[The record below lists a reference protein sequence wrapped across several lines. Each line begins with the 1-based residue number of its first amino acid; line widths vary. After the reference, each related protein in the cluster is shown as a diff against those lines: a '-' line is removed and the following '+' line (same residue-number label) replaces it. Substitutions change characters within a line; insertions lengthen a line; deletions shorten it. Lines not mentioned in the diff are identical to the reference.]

1 MGVPA
6 FFRWL
11 TLRYP
16 KIVIEAREELE
27 LGFNLNQIIMNNTGV
42 DERMPSIDNL
52 YFDMNGIIHP
62 CAHPEDRDPPSS
74 LAEMFNCI
82 FDYCDKLIRIIKPK
96 KLIYM
101 AIDGVA
107 PRAKMNQQ
115 RSRRFRAAMDAQQ
128 KERITQ
134 KIEKEWRSKGLPTD
148 FLDEKNEKK
157 FKFDSNCITPGTDFL
172 DQCSIA
178 VKTYIKS
185 RLNNDPLW
193 KNLNVI
199 FSDASVPGE
208 GEHKILDFIRTQRT
222 YDNYNP
228 NTYHCIYG
236 ADADLIM
243 LSLIM
248 HEPHFFVIR
257 ESLSDKYYLVCQHCG
272 RHGHTT
278 DECESKNGKFNRNK
292 ATKLEIAQHN
302 KEQID
307 EIEFSLLKVGI
318 LREYLELEFKDL
330 LNLGY
335 NFERIIDDF
344 VFLCF
349 LVGNDFLPNL
359 PSLKIREGAI
369 DALIYLYKK
378 LLPKM
383 ENYLTNG
390 KGQLNLNECETLFK
404 KLSLVEDKFFKK
416 EIESRMNDEK
426 FRKNN
431 PVLLGKPK
439 ILDTFRSIA
448 TPGNSFN
455 NSTKKKN
462 NLKKNDKLNNDE
474 IDLVDIVG
482 NITSIEKD
490 EALKKDFN
498 LEELKKHGKD
508 KYQQIIKEE
517 IYEENNKKVGEYV
530 DTIKLGEKDW
540 KDRYY
545 KQKFH
550 VSPNINDK
558 AFEDL
563 KQKIK
568 KYYIE
573 GLCWVFEYYY
583 NGCISWS
590 WFYPFHYA
598 PFASDLVNLNDIKIN
613 FDLNSPFFAF
623 EQLLSVLP
631 PYSADALPECFR
643 KLMRDPLSPLADFY
657 PSNIKLDINNQPYA
671 WMGVNL
677 IPFVDADRI
686 KKIVKNVIDKGKL
699 NEKELKL
706 NQRGENILI
715 SKDLK
720 ITHYFQ
726 GELSIHPEMNTYDQF
741 LKEDSVIKGIHP
753 GDVKRDKSQSFIF
766 RKKINNK
773 MHCSEILN
781 GVVPQPKCI
790 LEDNLDNYPK
800 TKFKGKQAIEMVKE
814 VLGTINDNL
823 EGYFLQETFDDKFA
837 NNNRAVEYEPQKM
850 FLLMKK
856 RYQENQNK
864 INQKKKKTEII
875 PNRNDNINNNNNINI
890 NNNNNKNNIINNN
903 NDLNNKNRSNNPNEL
918 SKNNNYTNN
927 RNNNQND
934 SNRNISNNNNSQI
947 INIDE
952 EEEEKKDI
960 GNKKTKKKTE
970 KKKFNSLS
978 DTMSK
983 MMMLLNKKK

>member
-27 LGFNLNQIIMNNTGV
+27 LGFNLNEIIMNNIGI

-62 CAHPEDRDPPSS
+62 CAHPEDRDAPSS
-74 LAEMFNCI
+74 LAEMFNSI

-128 KERITQ
+128 KERISS
-134 KIEKEWRSKGLPTD
+134 KIEDEWRNKGLPSD
-148 FLDEKNEKK
+148 FLNSKNEEK
-157 FKFDSNCITPGTDFL
+157 FKFDSNCITPGTEFL

-178 VKTYIKS
+178 VRTYIKS

-193 KNLNVI
+193 KDLNVI

-222 YDNYNP
+222 YDSYDP

-248 HEPHFFVIR
+248 HEPHFCVIR
-257 ESLSDKYYLVCQHCG
+257 ESLNDKYYLVCQHCG
-272 RHGHTT
+272 RHGHGSE
-278 DECESKNGKFNRNK
+278 ECDSITGKFNRSK
-292 ATKLEIAQHN
+292 ATKDEIADYN
-302 KEQID
+302 REKIN

-318 LREYLELEFKDL
+318 LREYLELEFKEL
-330 LNLGY
+330 IELGY
-335 NFERIIDDF
+335 DFERIIDDF

-378 LLPKM
+378 KLPEMK
-383 ENYLTNG
+383 NYLTNG
-390 KGQLNLNECETLFK
+390 SGKLNLNECEQLFK
-404 KLSLVEDKFFKK
+404 ILSLIEDKFFKK
-416 EIESRMNDEK
+416 EIESRVADEN

-431 PVLLGKPK
+431 PVLFGKKQKPK
-439 ILDTFRSIA
+439 ILDAFRSIP
-448 TPGNSFN
+448 TIGGEN
-455 NSTKKKN
+455 KN
-462 NLKKNDKLNNDE
+462 NKEKYKLKKNDRGNNDE
-474 IDLVDIVG
+474 IDLTDIIG
-482 NITSIEKD
+482 NIITIEKD
-490 EALKKDFN
+490 ERLKRDFN
-498 LEELKKHGKD
+498 LEELKRHGAD
-508 KYQQIIKEE
+508 KMKQIIKEE
-517 IYEENNKKVGEYV
+517 IYEENNKKVDEYV
-530 DTIKLGEKDW
+530 DEIKLGQKDW

-545 KQKFH
+545 RQKFH
-550 VSPNINDK
+550 VSPSVNDK
-558 AFEDL
+558 AFNDL

-583 NGCISWS
+583 NGCVSWS

-598 PFASDLVNLNDIKIN
+598 PFASDLINLNELKIN
-613 FDLNSPFFAF
+613 FELSRPFYAF

-631 PYSADALPECFR
+631 PYSADALPPCFR
-643 KLMRDPLSPLADFY
+643 NLMRDPLSPIADFY

-677 IPFVDADRI
+677 LPFIDADRI
-686 KKIVKNVIDKGKL
+686 QKVVKTIIDSNKL
-699 NEKELKL
+699 NEKEKKL
-706 NQRGENILI
+706 NKRGNNILI
-715 SKDLK
+715 SRDLEIFK
-720 ITHYFQ
+720 KFE
-726 GELSIHPEMNTYDQF
+726 GELTIHSEINTFNKF
-741 LKEDSVIKGIHP
+741 LKEDGVIKGIHP
-753 GDVKRDKSQSFIF
+753 GDVDKDKSQSFIF
-766 RKKINNK
+766 NKKINNK
-773 MHCSEILN
+773 KHCSKILK
-781 GVVPQPKCI
+781 GVIPHKKCI
-790 LEDNLDNYPK
+790 IEDNLDNYSK
-800 TKFKGKQAIEMVKE
+800 NKFKGKDAIDMVKE
-814 VLGTINDNL
+814 VLGTRYDNL
-823 EGYFLQETFDDKFA
+823 EGDFIAETFDEHFA
-837 NNNRAVEYEPQKM
+837 NNNRAIEYDPQKR

-856 RYQENQNK
+856 RYQEKENKTQKNNNK
-864 INQKKKKTEII
+864 II
-875 PNRNDNINNNNNINI
+875 DNINTKKEDFRNNIN
-890 NNNNNKNNIINNN
+890 KT
-903 NDLNNKNRSNNPNEL
+903 
-918 SKNNNYTNN
+918 KNNNPKNDNN
-927 RNNNQND
+927 
-934 SNRNISNNNNSQI
+934 
-947 INIDE
+947 INTPVIHLNEDDE
-952 EEEEKKDI
+952 EKDENNI
-960 GNKKTKKKTE
+960 PKEDKKTKKKVENNKNENNVNKKVKKFDSLLDTMAKMKTALNM
-970 KKKFNSLS
+970 KKK
-978 DTMSK
+978 K
-983 MMMLLNKKK
+983 

>member
-27 LGFNLNQIIMNNTGV
+27 LGFNLNEIIMNNIGI

-62 CAHPEDRDPPSS
+62 CAHPEDRDAPSS
-74 LAEMFNCI
+74 LAEMFNSI

-128 KERITQ
+128 KERISS
-134 KIEKEWRSKGLPTD
+134 KIKDEWRNKGLPSD
-148 FLDEKNEKK
+148 FLNSKNEEK
-157 FKFDSNCITPGTDFL
+157 FKFDSNCITPGTEFL

-178 VKTYIKS
+178 VRTYIKS

-193 KNLNVI
+193 KDLNVI

-222 YDNYNP
+222 YDSYDP

-248 HEPHFFVIR
+248 HEPHFCVIR
-257 ESLSDKYYLVCQHCG
+257 ESLNDKYYLVCQHCG
-272 RHGHTT
+272 RHGHGSE
-278 DECESKNGKFNRNK
+278 ECDSVTGKFNRSK
-292 ATKLEIAQHN
+292 ATKDEIADYN
-302 KEQID
+302 REKIN

-318 LREYLELEFKDL
+318 LREYLELEFKEL
-330 LNLGY
+330 IELGY
-335 NFERIIDDF
+335 DFERIVDDF

-378 LLPKM
+378 KLPEMK
-383 ENYLTNG
+383 NYLTNG
-390 KGQLNLNECETLFK
+390 SGKLNLNECEQLFK
-404 KLSLVEDKFFKK
+404 ILSLIEDKFFKK
-416 EIESRMNDEK
+416 EIESRVADEN

-431 PVLLGKPK
+431 PVLFGKKQKPK
-439 ILDTFRSIA
+439 ILDAFRSIP
-448 TPGNSFN
+448 TIGGEN
-455 NSTKKKN
+455 KN
-462 NLKKNDKLNNDE
+462 NKEKYKLKKNDRGNNDE
-474 IDLVDIVG
+474 IDLTDIIG
-482 NITSIEKD
+482 NIITIEKD
-490 EALKKDFN
+490 ERLKRDFN
-498 LEELKKHGKD
+498 LEELKRHGAD
-508 KYQQIIKEE
+508 KMKQIIKEE
-517 IYEENNKKVGEYV
+517 IYEENNKKVDEYV
-530 DTIKLGEKDW
+530 DEIKLGQKDW

-545 KQKFH
+545 RQKFH
-550 VSPNINDK
+550 VSPSVNDK
-558 AFEDL
+558 AFNDL

-583 NGCISWS
+583 NGCVSWS

-598 PFASDLVNLNDIKIN
+598 PFASDLINLNELKIN
-613 FDLNSPFFAF
+613 FELSRPFYAF

-631 PYSADALPECFR
+631 TYSADALPPCFR
-643 KLMRDPLSPLADFY
+643 NLMRDPLSPIADFY

-677 IPFVDADRI
+677 LPFIDADRI
-686 KKIVKNVIDKGKL
+686 QKVVKTIIDSNKL
-699 NEKELKL
+699 NEKEKKL
-706 NQRGENILI
+706 NKRGNNILI
-715 SKDLK
+715 SRDLEIFK
-720 ITHYFQ
+720 KFE
-726 GELSIHPEMNTYDQF
+726 GELTIHSEINTFNKF
-741 LKEDSVIKGIHP
+741 LKEDGVIKGIHP
-753 GDVKRDKSQSFIF
+753 GDVDKDKSQSFIF
-766 RKKINNK
+766 NKKINNK
-773 MHCSEILN
+773 KHCSKILK
-781 GVVPQPKCI
+781 GVIPHKKCI
-790 LEDNLDNYPK
+790 IEDNLDNYSK
-800 TKFKGKQAIEMVKE
+800 NKFKGKDAIDMVKE
-814 VLGTINDNL
+814 VLGTRYDNL
-823 EGYFLQETFDDKFA
+823 EGDFIAETFDEHFA
-837 NNNRAVEYEPQKM
+837 NNNRAIEYDPQKR

-856 RYQENQNK
+856 RYQEKENKTQKNNNK
-864 INQKKKKTEII
+864 II
-875 PNRNDNINNNNNINI
+875 DNINTKKEDFRNNIN
-890 NNNNNKNNIINNN
+890 KT
-903 NDLNNKNRSNNPNEL
+903 
-918 SKNNNYTNN
+918 KNNNPKNDNN
-927 RNNNQND
+927 
-934 SNRNISNNNNSQI
+934 
-947 INIDE
+947 INTPVIHLNEDDE
-952 EEEEKKDI
+952 EKDENNI
-960 GNKKTKKKTE
+960 PKEDKKTKKKVENNKNENNVNKKVKKFDSLLDTMAKMKTALNM
-970 KKKFNSLS
+970 KKK
-978 DTMSK
+978 K
-983 MMMLLNKKK
+983 

>member
-27 LGFNLNQIIMNNTGV
+27 LGFNLNEIIMNNIGI

-62 CAHPEDRDPPSS
+62 CAHPEDRDAPSS
-74 LAEMFNCI
+74 LAEMFNSI

-128 KERITQ
+128 KERISS
-134 KIEKEWRSKGLPTD
+134 KIKDEWRNKGLPSD
-148 FLDEKNEKK
+148 FLNSKNEEK
-157 FKFDSNCITPGTDFL
+157 FKFDSNCITPGTEFL

-178 VKTYIKS
+178 VRTYIKS

-193 KNLNVI
+193 KDLNVI

-222 YDNYNP
+222 YDSYDP

-248 HEPHFFVIR
+248 HEPHFCVIR
-257 ESLSDKYYLVCQHCG
+257 ESLNDKYYLVCQHCG
-272 RHGHTT
+272 RHGHVSE
-278 DECESKNGKFNRNK
+278 ECDSVTGKFNRSK
-292 ATKLEIAQHN
+292 ATKDEIADYN
-302 KEQID
+302 REKIN

-318 LREYLELEFKDL
+318 LREYLEFEFKEL
-330 LNLGY
+330 IVLGY
-335 NFERIIDDF
+335 DFERIIDDF

-378 LLPKM
+378 KLPEMK
-383 ENYLTNG
+383 NYLTNG
-390 KGQLNLNECETLFK
+390 SGKLNLNECEQLFK
-404 KLSLVEDKFFKK
+404 ILSLIEDKFFKK
-416 EIESRMNDEK
+416 EIESRVADEN

-431 PVLLGKPK
+431 PVLFGKKQKPK
-439 ILDTFRSIA
+439 ILDAFRSIP
-448 TPGNSFN
+448 TIGGEN
-455 NSTKKKN
+455 KN
-462 NLKKNDKLNNDE
+462 NKEKYKLKKNDRGNNDE
-474 IDLVDIVG
+474 IDLTDIIG
-482 NITSIEKD
+482 NIITIEKD
-490 EALKKDFN
+490 ERLKRDFN
-498 LEELKKHGKD
+498 LEELKRHGAD
-508 KYQQIIKEE
+508 KMKQIIKEE
-517 IYEENNKKVGEYV
+517 IYEENNKKVDEYV
-530 DTIKLGEKDW
+530 DEIKLGQKDW

-545 KQKFH
+545 RQKFH
-550 VSPNINDK
+550 VSPSVNDK
-558 AFEDL
+558 AFNDL

-583 NGCISWS
+583 NGCVSWS

-598 PFASDLVNLNDIKIN
+598 PFASDLINLNELKIN
-613 FDLNSPFFAF
+613 FELSRPFYAF

-631 PYSADALPECFR
+631 PYSADALPPCFR
-643 KLMRDPLSPLADFY
+643 NLMRDPLSPIADFY

-677 IPFVDADRI
+677 LPFIDADRI
-686 KKIVKNVIDKGKL
+686 QKVVKTIIDSNKL
-699 NEKELKL
+699 NEKEKKL
-706 NQRGENILI
+706 NKRGNNILI
-715 SKDLK
+715 SRDLEIFK
-720 ITHYFQ
+720 KFE
-726 GELSIHPEMNTYDQF
+726 GELTIHSEINTFNKF
-741 LKEDSVIKGIHP
+741 LKEDGVIKGIHP
-753 GDVKRDKSQSFIF
+753 GDVDKDKSQSFIF
-766 RKKINNK
+766 NKKINNK
-773 MHCSEILN
+773 KHCSKILK
-781 GVVPQPKCI
+781 GVIPHKKCI
-790 LEDNLDNYPK
+790 IEDNLDNYSK
-800 TKFKGKQAIEMVKE
+800 NKFKGKDAIDMVKE
-814 VLGTINDNL
+814 VLGTRYDNL
-823 EGYFLQETFDDKFA
+823 EGDFIAETFDEHFA
-837 NNNRAVEYEPQKM
+837 NNNRAIEYDPQKR

-856 RYQENQNK
+856 RYQEKENKTQKNNNK
-864 INQKKKKTEII
+864 II
-875 PNRNDNINNNNNINI
+875 DNINTKKEDFRNNIN
-890 NNNNNKNNIINNN
+890 KT
-903 NDLNNKNRSNNPNEL
+903 
-918 SKNNNYTNN
+918 KNNNPKNDNN
-927 RNNNQND
+927 
-934 SNRNISNNNNSQI
+934 
-947 INIDE
+947 INTPVIHLNEDDE
-952 EEEEKKDI
+952 EKDENNI
-960 GNKKTKKKTE
+960 PKEDKKTKKKVENNKNENNVNKKVKKFDSLLDTMAKMKTALNM
-970 KKKFNSLS
+970 KKK
-978 DTMSK
+978 K
-983 MMMLLNKKK
+983 

>member
-27 LGFNLNQIIMNNTGV
+27 LGFNLNEIIMNNIGI

-62 CAHPEDRDPPSS
+62 CAHPEDRDAPSS
-74 LAEMFNCI
+74 LAEMFNSI

-128 KERITQ
+128 KERISS
-134 KIEKEWRSKGLPTD
+134 KIEDEWRNKGLPSD
-148 FLDEKNEKK
+148 FLNSKNEEK
-157 FKFDSNCITPGTDFL
+157 FKFDSNCITPGTEFL

-178 VKTYIKS
+178 VRTYIKS

-193 KNLNVI
+193 KDLNVI

-222 YDNYNP
+222 YDSYDP

-248 HEPHFFVIR
+248 HEPHFCVIR
-257 ESLSDKYYLVCQHCG
+257 ESLNDKYYLVCQHCG
-272 RHGHTT
+272 RHGHGSE
-278 DECESKNGKFNRNK
+278 ECDSVTGKFNRSK
-292 ATKLEIAQHN
+292 ATKDEIADYN
-302 KEQID
+302 REKIN

-318 LREYLELEFKDL
+318 LREYLELEFKEL
-330 LNLGY
+330 IELGY
-335 NFERIIDDF
+335 DFERIIDDF

-378 LLPKM
+378 KLPEMK
-383 ENYLTNG
+383 NYLTNG
-390 KGQLNLNECETLFK
+390 SGKLNLNECEKLFK
-404 KLSLVEDKFFKK
+404 ILSLIEDKFFKK
-416 EIESRMNDEK
+416 EIESRVADEN

-431 PVLLGKPK
+431 PVLFGKKQKPK
-439 ILDTFRSIA
+439 ILDAFRSIP
-448 TPGNSFN
+448 TIGGEN
-455 NSTKKKN
+455 KN
-462 NLKKNDKLNNDE
+462 NKEKYKLKKNDRGNNDE
-474 IDLVDIVG
+474 IDLTDIIG
-482 NITSIEKD
+482 NIITIEKD
-490 EALKKDFN
+490 ERLKRDFN
-498 LEELKKHGKD
+498 LEELKRHGAD
-508 KYQQIIKEE
+508 KMKQIIKEE
-517 IYEENNKKVGEYV
+517 IYEENNKKVDEYV
-530 DTIKLGEKDW
+530 DEIKLGQKDW

-545 KQKFH
+545 RQKFH
-550 VSPNINDK
+550 VSPSVNDK
-558 AFEDL
+558 AFNDL

-583 NGCISWS
+583 NGCVSWS

-598 PFASDLVNLNDIKIN
+598 PFASDLINLNELKIN
-613 FDLNSPFFAF
+613 FELSRPFYAF

-631 PYSADALPECFR
+631 PYSADALPPCFR
-643 KLMRDPLSPLADFY
+643 NLMRDPLSPIADFY

-677 IPFVDADRI
+677 LPFIDADRI
-686 KKIVKNVIDKGKL
+686 QKVVKTIIDSNKL
-699 NEKELKL
+699 NEKEKKL
-706 NQRGENILI
+706 NKRGNNILI
-715 SKDLK
+715 SRDLEIFK
-720 ITHYFQ
+720 KFE
-726 GELSIHPEMNTYDQF
+726 GELTIHSEINTFNKF
-741 LKEDSVIKGIHP
+741 LKEDGVIKGIHP
-753 GDVKRDKSQSFIF
+753 GDVDKDKSQSFIF
-766 RKKINNK
+766 NKKINNK
-773 MHCSEILN
+773 KHCSKILK
-781 GVVPQPKCI
+781 GVIPHKKCI
-790 LEDNLDNYPK
+790 IEDNLDNYSK
-800 TKFKGKQAIEMVKE
+800 NKFKGKDAIDMVKE
-814 VLGTINDNL
+814 VLGTRYDNL
-823 EGYFLQETFDDKFA
+823 EGDFIAETFDEHFA
-837 NNNRAVEYEPQKM
+837 NNNRAIEYDPQKR

-856 RYQENQNK
+856 RYQEKENKTQKNNNK
-864 INQKKKKTEII
+864 II
-875 PNRNDNINNNNNINI
+875 DNINTKKEDFRNNIN
-890 NNNNNKNNIINNN
+890 KT
-903 NDLNNKNRSNNPNEL
+903 
-918 SKNNNYTNN
+918 KNNNPKNDNN
-927 RNNNQND
+927 
-934 SNRNISNNNNSQI
+934 
-947 INIDE
+947 INTPVIHLNEDDE
-952 EEEEKKDI
+952 EKDENNI
-960 GNKKTKKKTE
+960 PKEDKKTKKKVENNKNENNVNKKVKKFDSLLDTMAKMKTALNM
-970 KKKFNSLS
+970 KKK
-978 DTMSK
+978 K
-983 MMMLLNKKK
+983 

>member
-27 LGFNLNQIIMNNTGV
+27 LGFDLNKIIMNNIGV

-82 FDYCDKLIRIIKPK
+82 FDYCDKLIRIVKPK

-115 RSRRFRAAMDAQQ
+115 RSRRFRAAIDAQQ
-128 KERITQ
+128 KERISA
-134 KIEKEWRSKGLPTD
+134 KIESEWRNKGLLSD
-148 FLDEKNEKK
+148 FLDEKKNKK

-178 VKTYIKS
+178 MRTYIKS

-193 KNLNVI
+193 ENLNVV

-222 YDNYNP
+222 YPNYDP

-248 HEPHFFVIR
+248 HEPHFCVIR
-257 ESLSDKYYLVCQHCG
+257 ESLNDKYYLVCQHCG
-272 RHGHTT
+272 RHGHGSE
-278 DECESKNGKFNRNK
+278 ECDSVTGKFNRSK
-292 ATKLEIAQHN
+292 ATNEEISRHN

-318 LREYLELEFKDL
+318 LREYLELEFKELLDL
-330 LNLGY
+330 EY
-335 NFERIIDDF
+335 DFERIIDDF

-349 LVGNDFLPNL
+349 LVGNDFLPNM

-378 LLPKM
+378 LLPNMKD
-383 ENYLTNG
+383 YLTNG
-390 KGQLNLNECETLFK
+390 AGQLNLNICEQLFQ

-416 EIESRMNDEK
+416 EIESKMSDERY
-426 FRKNN
+426 RKNN
-431 PVLLGKPK
+431 PVLFGKYQKVK
-439 ILDTFRSIA
+439 ILEVFRSIPN
-448 TPGNSFN
+448 TNN
-455 NSTKKKN
+455 NSNNDNNKVKNKSKNKSKLIKK
-462 NLKKNDKLNNDE
+462 DKGNNDE

-490 EALKKDFN
+490 EKLKEDFN
-498 LEELKKHGKD
+498 LEELKKHGQD
-508 KYQQIIKEE
+508 KYAQIIKEE
-517 IYEENNKKVGEYV
+517 IYEENNKKVDEYE
-530 DTIKLGEKDW
+530 DTIKFGEKDW

-545 KQKFH
+545 RQKFH
-550 VSPNINDK
+550 VSPNVNDK
-558 AFEDL
+558 AFNEL

-568 KYYIE
+568 QYYIE

-598 PFASDLVNLNDIKIN
+598 PFASDLINLNDLKIN
-613 FDLNSPFFAF
+613 FDLNEPFYAF

-643 KLMRDPLSPLADFY
+643 KLMRDPLSPIADFY
-657 PSNIKLDINNQPYA
+657 PSNVKLDINNQPYA

-677 IPFVDADRI
+677 LPFIDADRI
-686 KKIVKNVIDKGKL
+686 KNVVQKILNKNLL
-699 NEKELKL
+699 NEKEKKL
-706 NQRGENILI
+706 NQRGNNILI
-715 SKDLK
+715 SKDLE
-720 ITHYFQ
+720 IFHHFE
-726 GELSIHPEMNTYDQF
+726 GNLSIHSEINTYNQY
-741 LKEDSVIKGIHP
+741 LKEDSIIKGIHP
-753 GDVKRDKSQSFIF
+753 GDVKIDKCQSFIF
-766 RKKINNK
+766 LKKTTNK
-773 MHCSEILN
+773 RHCSKILD
-781 GVVPQPKCI
+781 GVIAHQKCI
-790 LEDNLDNYPK
+790 IEDNLDNYPK
-800 TKFKGKQAIEMVKE
+800 TKFKGKQAIEIVKE
-814 VLGTINDNL
+814 ILGTTNENL
-823 EGYFLQETFDDKFA
+823 EGYFIQETFDDRFA
-837 NNNRAVEYEPQKM
+837 NNNRAVEYDPQKM

-856 RYQENQNK
+856 RHQEKQNLLDK
-864 INQKKKKTEII
+864 NSNKKKEENTDKDISNKANTKKV
-875 PNRNDNINNNNNINI
+875 NINNPENNNINE
-890 NNNNNKNNIINNN
+890 KNNENEKIIS
-903 NDLNNKNRSNNPNEL
+903 DKTIHLNE
-918 SKNNNYTNN
+918 
-927 RNNNQND
+927 
-934 SNRNISNNNNSQI
+934 
-947 INIDE
+947 DE
-952 EEEEKKDI
+952 GDKEVKIE
-960 GNKKTKKKTE
+960 NKKTKKKSE
-970 KKKFNSLS
+970 KPKKFDSLN

-983 MMMLLNKKK
+983 MMMLLNKSKKK

>member
-27 LGFNLNQIIMNNTGV
+27 LGFNLNEIIMNNIGI

-62 CAHPEDRDPPSS
+62 CAHPEDRDAPSS
-74 LAEMFNCI
+74 LAEMFNSI

-128 KERITQ
+128 KERISS
-134 KIEKEWRSKGLPTD
+134 KIKDEWRNKGLPSD
-148 FLDEKNEKK
+148 FLNSKNEEK
-157 FKFDSNCITPGTDFL
+157 FKFDSNCITPGTEFL

-178 VKTYIKS
+178 VRTYIKS

-193 KNLNVI
+193 KDLNVI

-222 YDNYNP
+222 YDSYDP

-248 HEPHFFVIR
+248 HEPHFCVIR
-257 ESLSDKYYLVCQHCG
+257 ESLNDKYYLVCQHCG
-272 RHGHTT
+272 RHGHGSE
-278 DECESKNGKFNRNK
+278 ECDSVTGKFNRSK
-292 ATKLEIAQHN
+292 ATKDEIADYN
-302 KEQID
+302 REKIN

-318 LREYLELEFKDL
+318 LREYLELEFKEL
-330 LNLGY
+330 IELGY
-335 NFERIIDDF
+335 DFERIIDDF

-378 LLPKM
+378 KLPEMK
-383 ENYLTNG
+383 NYLTNG
-390 KGQLNLNECETLFK
+390 SGKLNLNECEQLFK
-404 KLSLVEDKFFKK
+404 ILSLIEDKFFKK
-416 EIESRMNDEK
+416 EIESRVADEN

-431 PVLLGKPK
+431 PVLFGKKQKPK
-439 ILDTFRSIA
+439 ILDAFRSIP
-448 TPGNSFN
+448 TIGGEN
-455 NSTKKKN
+455 KN
-462 NLKKNDKLNNDE
+462 NKEKYKLKKNDRGNNDE
-474 IDLVDIVG
+474 IDLTDIIG
-482 NITSIEKD
+482 NIITIEKD
-490 EALKKDFN
+490 ERLKQDFN
-498 LEELKKHGKD
+498 LEELKRHGAD
-508 KYQQIIKEE
+508 KMKQIIKEE
-517 IYEENNKKVGEYV
+517 IYEENNKKVDEYV
-530 DTIKLGEKDW
+530 DEIKLGQKDW

-545 KQKFH
+545 RQKFH
-550 VSPNINDK
+550 VSPSVNDK
-558 AFEDL
+558 AFNDL

-583 NGCISWS
+583 NGCVSWS

-598 PFASDLVNLNDIKIN
+598 PFASDLINLNELKIN
-613 FDLNSPFFAF
+613 FELSRPFYAF

-631 PYSADALPECFR
+631 PYSADALPPCFR
-643 KLMRDPLSPLADFY
+643 NLMRDPLSPIADFY

-677 IPFVDADRI
+677 LPFIDADRI
-686 KKIVKNVIDKGKL
+686 QKVVKTIIDSNKL
-699 NEKELKL
+699 NEKEKKL
-706 NQRGENILI
+706 NKRGNNILI
-715 SKDLK
+715 SRDLEIFK
-720 ITHYFQ
+720 KFE
-726 GELSIHPEMNTYDQF
+726 GELTIHSEINTFNKF
-741 LKEDSVIKGIHP
+741 LKEDGVIKGIHP
-753 GDVKRDKSQSFIF
+753 GDVDKDKSQSFIF
-766 RKKINNK
+766 NKKINNK
-773 MHCSEILN
+773 KHCSKILK
-781 GVVPQPKCI
+781 GVIPHKKCI
-790 LEDNLDNYPK
+790 IEDNLDNYSK
-800 TKFKGKQAIEMVKE
+800 NKFKGKDAIDMVKE
-814 VLGTINDNL
+814 VLGTRYDNL
-823 EGYFLQETFDDKFA
+823 EGDFIAETFDEHFA
-837 NNNRAVEYEPQKM
+837 NNNRAIEYDPQKR

-856 RYQENQNK
+856 RYQEKENKTQKNNNK
-864 INQKKKKTEII
+864 II
-875 PNRNDNINNNNNINI
+875 DNINTKKEDFRNNIN
-890 NNNNNKNNIINNN
+890 KT
-903 NDLNNKNRSNNPNEL
+903 
-918 SKNNNYTNN
+918 KNNNPKNDNN
-927 RNNNQND
+927 
-934 SNRNISNNNNSQI
+934 
-947 INIDE
+947 INTPVIHLNEDDE
-952 EEEEKKDI
+952 EKDENNI
-960 GNKKTKKKTE
+960 PKEDKKTKKKVENNKNENNVNKKVKKFDSLLDTMAKMKTALNM
-970 KKKFNSLS
+970 KKK
-978 DTMSK
+978 K
-983 MMMLLNKKK
+983 

>member
-27 LGFNLNQIIMNNTGV
+27 LGFNLNEIIMNNIGI

-62 CAHPEDRDPPSS
+62 CAHPEDRDAPSS
-74 LAEMFNCI
+74 LAEMFNSI

-128 KERITQ
+128 KERISS
-134 KIEKEWRSKGLPTD
+134 KIEDEWRNKGLPSD
-148 FLDEKNEKK
+148 FLNSKNEEK
-157 FKFDSNCITPGTDFL
+157 FKFDSNCITPGTEFL

-178 VKTYIKS
+178 VRTYIKS

-193 KNLNVI
+193 KDLNVI

-222 YDNYNP
+222 YDSYDP

-248 HEPHFFVIR
+248 HEPHFCVIR
-257 ESLSDKYYLVCQHCG
+257 ESLNDKYYLVCQHCG
-272 RHGHTT
+272 RHGHGSE
-278 DECESKNGKFNRNK
+278 ECDSITGKFNRSK
-292 ATKLEIAQHN
+292 ATKDEIADYN
-302 KEQID
+302 REKIN

-318 LREYLELEFKDL
+318 LREYLELEFKEL
-330 LNLGY
+330 IELGY
-335 NFERIIDDF
+335 DFERIIDDF

-378 LLPKM
+378 KLPEMK
-383 ENYLTNG
+383 NYLTNG
-390 KGQLNLNECETLFK
+390 SGKLNLNECEQLFK
-404 KLSLVEDKFFKK
+404 ILSLIEDKFFKK
-416 EIESRMNDEK
+416 EIESRVADEN

-431 PVLLGKPK
+431 PVLFGKKQKPK
-439 ILDTFRSIA
+439 ILDAFRSIP
-448 TPGNSFN
+448 TIGGEN
-455 NSTKKKN
+455 KN
-462 NLKKNDKLNNDE
+462 NKEKYKLKKNDRGNNDE
-474 IDLVDIVG
+474 IDLTDIIG
-482 NITSIEKD
+482 NIITIEKD
-490 EALKKDFN
+490 ERLKRDFN
-498 LEELKKHGKD
+498 LEELKRHGAD
-508 KYQQIIKEE
+508 KMKQIIKEE
-517 IYEENNKKVGEYV
+517 IYEENNKKVDEYV
-530 DTIKLGEKDW
+530 DEIKLGQKDW

-545 KQKFH
+545 RQKFH
-550 VSPNINDK
+550 VSPSVNDK
-558 AFEDL
+558 AFNDL

-583 NGCISWS
+583 NGCVSWS

-598 PFASDLVNLNDIKIN
+598 PFASDLINLNELKIN
-613 FDLNSPFFAF
+613 FELSRPFYAF

-631 PYSADALPECFR
+631 PYSADALPPCFR
-643 KLMRDPLSPLADFY
+643 NLMRDPLSPIADFY

-677 IPFVDADRI
+677 LPFIDADRI
-686 KKIVKNVIDKGKL
+686 QKVVKTIIDSNKL
-699 NEKELKL
+699 NEKEKKL
-706 NQRGENILI
+706 NKRGNNILI
-715 SKDLK
+715 SRDLEIFK
-720 ITHYFQ
+720 KFE
-726 GELSIHPEMNTYDQF
+726 GELTIHSEINTFNKF
-741 LKEDSVIKGIHP
+741 LKEDGVIKGIHP
-753 GDVKRDKSQSFIF
+753 GDVDKDKSQSFIF
-766 RKKINNK
+766 NKKINNK
-773 MHCSEILN
+773 KHCSKILK
-781 GVVPQPKCI
+781 GVIPHKKCI
-790 LEDNLDNYPK
+790 IEDNLDNYSK
-800 TKFKGKQAIEMVKE
+800 NKFKGKDAIDMVKE
-814 VLGTINDNL
+814 VLGTRYDNL
-823 EGYFLQETFDDKFA
+823 EGDFIAETFDEHFA
-837 NNNRAVEYEPQKM
+837 NNNRAIEYDPQKR

-856 RYQENQNK
+856 RYQEKENKTQKNNNK
-864 INQKKKKTEII
+864 II
-875 PNRNDNINNNNNINI
+875 DNINTKKEDFRNNIN
-890 NNNNNKNNIINNN
+890 KT
-903 NDLNNKNRSNNPNEL
+903 
-918 SKNNNYTNN
+918 KNNNPKNDNN
-927 RNNNQND
+927 
-934 SNRNISNNNNSQI
+934 
-947 INIDE
+947 INTPVIHLNEDDE
-952 EEEEKKDI
+952 EKDENNI
-960 GNKKTKKKTE
+960 PKEDKKTKKKVENNKNENNVNKKVKKFDSLLDTTVKLMTALNM
-970 KKKFNSLS
+970 KKK
-978 DTMSK
+978 K
-983 MMMLLNKKK
+983 

>member
-27 LGFNLNQIIMNNTGV
+27 IGFNLNQIIMNNIGI
-42 DERMPSIDNL
+42 DERIPSIDNL

-62 CAHPEDRDPPSS
+62 CAHPEDRDAPTS
-74 LAEMFNCI
+74 LAEMFNSI

-115 RSRRFRAAMDAQQ
+115 RSRRFRSAIDAQQ
-128 KERITQ
+128 KERISE
-134 KIEKEWRSKGLPTD
+134 KIENEWRNKGLPTD
-148 FLDEKNEKK
+148 FLDVKNNEK
-157 FKFDSNCITPGTDFL
+157 FKFDSNCITPGTEFL
-172 DQCSIA
+172 ELCSIA
-178 VKTYIKS
+178 VRTYIKS

-193 KNLNVI
+193 QGLNVI

-222 YDNYNP
+222 YDKYDP

-248 HEPHFFVIR
+248 HEPHFCVIR
-257 ESLSDKYYLVCQHCG
+257 ESLNDRYYLVCQHCG
-272 RHGHTT
+272 RHGHSSE
-278 DECESKNGKFNRNK
+278 ECDSVTGKFNRSK
-292 ATKLEIAQHN
+292 ATKDEIAKYN
-302 KEQID
+302 KEKID

-330 LNLGY
+330 INLGY
-335 NFERIIDDF
+335 DFERIIDDF

-378 LLPKM
+378 MLPIMK
-383 ENYLTNG
+383 NYLTNG
-390 KGQLNLNECETLFK
+390 SGQLNLNECELLFQ

-416 EIESRMNDEK
+416 ELESKMADEK

-431 PVLLGKPK
+431 PVLFGKNK
-439 ILDTFRSIA
+439 KVNILETFRSIPD
-448 TPGNSFN
+448 TKN
-455 NSTKKKN
+455 NSGNANKDNNKFKKN
-462 NLKKNDKLNNDE
+462 NKLKKNDFGNNDE

-482 NITSIEKD
+482 NITTIERD
-490 EALKKDFN
+490 EKLRQDFN
-498 LEELKKHGKD
+498 LEELKKHGQD
-508 KYQQIIKEE
+508 KYKQIIKEE
-517 IYEENNKKVGEYV
+517 IYEENNKKVDEYV
-530 DTIKLGEKDW
+530 DEIKFGEKDW

-550 VSPNINDK
+550 VSPNINEES
-558 AFEDL
+558 FNQL

-598 PFASDLVNLNDIKIN
+598 PFASDLTNLNDFKIN
-613 FDLNSPFFAF
+613 FEKSEPFYPF

-631 PYSADALPECFR
+631 PYSADALPPCFR
-643 KLMRDPLSPLADFY
+643 KLMRDPLSPIADFY
-657 PSNIKLDINNQPYA
+657 PSNVKLDINNQPYA

-677 IPFVDADRI
+677 LPFIDADRI
-686 KKIVKNVIDKGKL
+686 KTIVKNVLKKNKL
-699 NEKELKL
+699 NEKEKNL
-706 NQRGENILI
+706 NKRGENLLI
-715 SKDLK
+715 STDLEIFK
-720 ITHYFQ
+720 NFE
-726 GELSIHPEMNTYDQF
+726 GELTIHSQINTYDQY

-753 GDVKRDKSQSFIF
+753 GDVKKDKSQSFIF
-766 RKKINNK
+766 RKRINNK
-773 MHCSEILN
+773 KHCSNLLN
-781 GVVPQPKCI
+781 GIIPQQKCI
-790 LEDNLDNYPK
+790 IEDNLENYPK
-800 TKFKGKQAIEMVKE
+800 TKFKGKQAIEIVKE
-814 VLGTINDNL
+814 VLGTINENL
-823 EGYFLQETFDDKFA
+823 EGYFMSETFDDKFG
-837 NNNRAVEYEPQKM
+837 NNNRAIEYDPQKM

-856 RYQENQNK
+856 RYQENKLNQN
-864 INQKKKKTEII
+864 INNKNTNIINNKKDE
-875 PNRNDNINNNNNINI
+875 NINNNDINNKNNNNKNNMNNTNKINKNII
-890 NNNNNKNNIINNN
+890 NNNNNKNDNE
-903 NDLNNKNRSNNPNEL
+903 DNK
-918 SKNNNYTNN
+918 K
-927 RNNNQND
+927 
-934 SNRNISNNNNSQI
+934 ISSI
-947 INIDE
+947 HLDE
-952 EEEEKKDI
+952 EEENEKEKI

-970 KKKFNSLS
+970 NKKVTLS

-983 MMMLLNKKK
+983 MMMMLLQNQKKNK

>member
-27 LGFNLNQIIMNNTGV
+27 LGFNLNEIIMNNIGI

-62 CAHPEDRDPPSS
+62 CAHPEDRDAPSS
-74 LAEMFNCI
+74 LAEMFNSI

-128 KERITQ
+128 KERISS
-134 KIEKEWRSKGLPTD
+134 KIKDEWRNKGLPSD
-148 FLDEKNEKK
+148 FLNSKNEEK
-157 FKFDSNCITPGTDFL
+157 FKFDSNCITPGTEFL

-178 VKTYIKS
+178 VRTYIKS

-193 KNLNVI
+193 KDLNVI

-222 YDNYNP
+222 YDSYDP

-248 HEPHFFVIR
+248 HEPHFCVIR
-257 ESLSDKYYLVCQHCG
+257 ESLNDKYYLVCQHCG
-272 RHGHTT
+272 RHGHGSE
-278 DECESKNGKFNRNK
+278 ECDSVTGKFNRSK
-292 ATKLEIAQHN
+292 ATKDEIADYN
-302 KEQID
+302 REKIN

-318 LREYLELEFKDL
+318 LREYLELEFKEL
-330 LNLGY
+330 IELGY
-335 NFERIIDDF
+335 DFERIIDDF

-378 LLPKM
+378 KLPEMK
-383 ENYLTNG
+383 NYLTNG
-390 KGQLNLNECETLFK
+390 SGKLNLNECEQLFK
-404 KLSLVEDKFFKK
+404 ILSLIEDKFFKK
-416 EIESRMNDEK
+416 EIESRVADEN

-431 PVLLGKPK
+431 PVLFGKKQKPK
-439 ILDTFRSIA
+439 ILDAFRSIP
-448 TPGNSFN
+448 TIGGEN
-455 NSTKKKN
+455 KN
-462 NLKKNDKLNNDE
+462 NKEKYKLKKNDRGNNDE
-474 IDLVDIVG
+474 IDLTDIIG
-482 NITSIEKD
+482 NIITIEKD
-490 EALKKDFN
+490 ERLKRDFN
-498 LEELKKHGKD
+498 LEELKRHGAD
-508 KYQQIIKEE
+508 KMKQIIKEE
-517 IYEENNKKVGEYV
+517 IYEENNKKVDEYV
-530 DTIKLGEKDW
+530 DEIKLGQKDW

-545 KQKFH
+545 RQKFH
-550 VSPNINDK
+550 VSPSVNDK
-558 AFEDL
+558 AFNDL

-583 NGCISWS
+583 NGCVSWS

-598 PFASDLVNLNDIKIN
+598 PFASDLINLNELKIN
-613 FDLNSPFFAF
+613 FELSRPFYAF

-631 PYSADALPECFR
+631 PYSADALPPCFR
-643 KLMRDPLSPLADFY
+643 NLMRDPLSPIADFY

-677 IPFVDADRI
+677 LPFIDADRI
-686 KKIVKNVIDKGKL
+686 QKVVKTIIDSNKL
-699 NEKELKL
+699 NEKEKKL
-706 NQRGENILI
+706 NKRGNNILI
-715 SKDLK
+715 SRDLEIFK
-720 ITHYFQ
+720 KFE
-726 GELSIHPEMNTYDQF
+726 GELTIHSEINTFNKF
-741 LKEDSVIKGIHP
+741 LKEDGVIKGIHP
-753 GDVKRDKSQSFIF
+753 GDVDKDKSQSFIF
-766 RKKINNK
+766 NKKINNK
-773 MHCSEILN
+773 KHCSKILK
-781 GVVPQPKCI
+781 GVIPHKKCI
-790 LEDNLDNYPK
+790 IEDNLDNYSK
-800 TKFKGKQAIEMVKE
+800 NKFKGKDAIDMVKE
-814 VLGTINDNL
+814 VLGTRYDNL
-823 EGYFLQETFDDKFA
+823 EGDFIAETFDEHFA
-837 NNNRAVEYEPQKM
+837 NNNRAIEYDPQKR

-856 RYQENQNK
+856 RYQEKENKTQKNNNK
-864 INQKKKKTEII
+864 II
-875 PNRNDNINNNNNINI
+875 DNINTKKEDFRNNIN
-890 NNNNNKNNIINNN
+890 KT
-903 NDLNNKNRSNNPNEL
+903 
-918 SKNNNYTNN
+918 KNNNPKNDNN
-927 RNNNQND
+927 
-934 SNRNISNNNNSQI
+934 
-947 INIDE
+947 INTPVIHLNEDDE
-952 EEEEKKDI
+952 EKDENNI
-960 GNKKTKKKTE
+960 PKEDKKTKKKVENNKNENNVNKKVKKFDSLLDTMAKMKTALNM
-970 KKKFNSLS
+970 KKK
-978 DTMSK
+978 K
-983 MMMLLNKKK
+983 

>member
-27 LGFNLNQIIMNNTGV
+27 LGFDLNKIIMNNIGV

-82 FDYCDKLIRIIKPK
+82 FDYCDKLIRIVKPK

-115 RSRRFRAAMDAQQ
+115 RSRRFRAAIDAQQ
-128 KERITQ
+128 KERISA
-134 KIEKEWRSKGLPTD
+134 KIESEWRNKGLLSD
-148 FLDEKNEKK
+148 FLDEKKNKK

-178 VKTYIKS
+178 MRTYIKS

-193 KNLNVI
+193 ENLNVV

-222 YDNYNP
+222 YPNYDP

-248 HEPHFFVIR
+248 HEPHFCVIR
-257 ESLSDKYYLVCQHCG
+257 ESLNDKYYLVCQHCG
-272 RHGHTT
+272 RHGHGSE
-278 DECESKNGKFNRNK
+278 ECDSVTGKFNRSK
-292 ATKLEIAQHN
+292 ATNEEISRHN

-318 LREYLELEFKDL
+318 LREYLELEFKELLDL
-330 LNLGY
+330 EY
-335 NFERIIDDF
+335 DFERIIDDF

-349 LVGNDFLPNL
+349 LVGNDFLPNM

-378 LLPKM
+378 LLPNMKD
-383 ENYLTNG
+383 YLTNG
-390 KGQLNLNECETLFK
+390 AGQLNLNICEQLFQ

-416 EIESRMNDEK
+416 EIESKMSDERY
-426 FRKNN
+426 RKNN
-431 PVLLGKPK
+431 PVLFGKYQKVK
-439 ILDTFRSIA
+439 ILEVFRSIPN
-448 TPGNSFN
+448 TNN
-455 NSTKKKN
+455 NSNNDNNKVKNKSKNKSKLIKK
-462 NLKKNDKLNNDE
+462 DKGNNDE

-490 EALKKDFN
+490 EKLKEDFN
-498 LEELKKHGKD
+498 LEELKKHGQD
-508 KYQQIIKEE
+508 KYAQIIKEE
-517 IYEENNKKVGEYV
+517 IYEENNKKVDEYE
-530 DTIKLGEKDW
+530 DTIKFGEKDW

-545 KQKFH
+545 RQKFH
-550 VSPNINDK
+550 VSPNVNDK
-558 AFEDL
+558 AFNEL

-568 KYYIE
+568 QYYIE

-598 PFASDLVNLNDIKIN
+598 PFASDLINLNDLKIN
-613 FDLNSPFFAF
+613 FDLNEPFYAF

-643 KLMRDPLSPLADFY
+643 KLMRDPLSPIADFY
-657 PSNIKLDINNQPYA
+657 PSNVKLDINNQPYA

-677 IPFVDADRI
+677 LPFIDADRI
-686 KKIVKNVIDKGKL
+686 KNVVQKILNKNLL
-699 NEKELKL
+699 NEKEKKL
-706 NQRGENILI
+706 NKRGNNILI
-715 SKDLK
+715 SKDLE
-720 ITHYFQ
+720 IFHHFE
-726 GELSIHPEMNTYDQF
+726 GNLSIHSEINTYNQY
-741 LKEDSVIKGIHP
+741 LKEDSIIKGIHP
-753 GDVKRDKSQSFIF
+753 GDVKIDKCQSFIF
-766 RKKINNK
+766 LKKTTNK
-773 MHCSEILN
+773 RHCSKILD
-781 GVVPQPKCI
+781 GVIAHQKCI
-790 LEDNLDNYPK
+790 IEDNLDNYPK
-800 TKFKGKQAIEMVKE
+800 TKFKGKQAIEIVKE
-814 VLGTINDNL
+814 ILGTTNENL
-823 EGYFLQETFDDKFA
+823 EGYFIQETFDDRFA
-837 NNNRAVEYEPQKM
+837 NNNRAVEYDPQKM

-856 RYQENQNK
+856 RHQEKQNLLDK
-864 INQKKKKTEII
+864 NSNKKKEENTDKDISNKANTKKV
-875 PNRNDNINNNNNINI
+875 NINNPENNNINE
-890 NNNNNKNNIINNN
+890 KNNENEKIIS
-903 NDLNNKNRSNNPNEL
+903 DKTIHLNE
-918 SKNNNYTNN
+918 
-927 RNNNQND
+927 
-934 SNRNISNNNNSQI
+934 
-947 INIDE
+947 DE
-952 EEEEKKDI
+952 GDKEVKIE
-960 GNKKTKKKTE
+960 NKKTKKKSE
-970 KKKFNSLS
+970 KPKKFDSLN

-983 MMMLLNKKK
+983 MMMLLNKSKKK

>member
-27 LGFNLNQIIMNNTGV
+27 LGFNLNEIIMNNIGI

-62 CAHPEDRDPPSS
+62 CAHPEDRDAPSS
-74 LAEMFNCI
+74 LAEMFNSI

-128 KERITQ
+128 KERISS
-134 KIEKEWRSKGLPTD
+134 KIEDEWRNKGLPSD
-148 FLDEKNEKK
+148 FLNSKNEEK
-157 FKFDSNCITPGTDFL
+157 FKFDSNCITPGTEFL

-178 VKTYIKS
+178 VRTYIKS

-193 KNLNVI
+193 KDLNVI

-222 YDNYNP
+222 YDSYDP

-248 HEPHFFVIR
+248 HEPHFCVIR
-257 ESLSDKYYLVCQHCG
+257 ESLNDKYYLVCQHCG
-272 RHGHTT
+272 RHGHGSE
-278 DECESKNGKFNRNK
+278 ECDSVTGKFNRSK
-292 ATKLEIAQHN
+292 ATKDEIADYN
-302 KEQID
+302 REKIN

-318 LREYLELEFKDL
+318 LREYLELEFKEL
-330 LNLGY
+330 IELGY
-335 NFERIIDDF
+335 DFERIIDDF

-378 LLPKM
+378 KLPEMK
-383 ENYLTNG
+383 NYLTNG
-390 KGQLNLNECETLFK
+390 SGKLNLNECEQLFK
-404 KLSLVEDKFFKK
+404 ILSLIEDKFFKK
-416 EIESRMNDEK
+416 EIESRVADEN

-431 PVLLGKPK
+431 PVLFGKKQKPK
-439 ILDTFRSIA
+439 ILDAFRSIP
-448 TPGNSFN
+448 TIGGEN
-455 NSTKKKN
+455 KN
-462 NLKKNDKLNNDE
+462 NKEKYKLKKNDRGNNDE
-474 IDLVDIVG
+474 IDLTDIIG
-482 NITSIEKD
+482 NIITIEKD
-490 EALKKDFN
+490 ERLKQDFN
-498 LEELKKHGKD
+498 LEELKRHGAD
-508 KYQQIIKEE
+508 KMKQIIKEE
-517 IYEENNKKVGEYV
+517 IYEENNKKVNEYV
-530 DTIKLGEKDW
+530 DEIKLGQKDW

-545 KQKFH
+545 RQKFH
-550 VSPNINDK
+550 VSPSVNDK
-558 AFEDL
+558 AFNDL

-583 NGCISWS
+583 NGCVSWS

-598 PFASDLVNLNDIKIN
+598 PFASDLINLNELKIN
-613 FDLNSPFFAF
+613 FELSRPFYAF

-631 PYSADALPECFR
+631 PYSADALPPCFR
-643 KLMRDPLSPLADFY
+643 NLMRDPLSPIADFY

-677 IPFVDADRI
+677 LPFIDADRI
-686 KKIVKNVIDKGKL
+686 QKVVKTIIDSNKL
-699 NEKELKL
+699 NEKEKKL
-706 NQRGENILI
+706 NKRGNNILI
-715 SKDLK
+715 SRDLEIFK
-720 ITHYFQ
+720 KFE
-726 GELSIHPEMNTYDQF
+726 GELTIHSEINTFNKF
-741 LKEDSVIKGIHP
+741 LKEDGVIKGIHP
-753 GDVKRDKSQSFIF
+753 GDVDKDKSQSFIF
-766 RKKINNK
+766 NKKINNK
-773 MHCSEILN
+773 KHCSKILK
-781 GVVPQPKCI
+781 GVIPHKKCI
-790 LEDNLDNYPK
+790 IEDNLDNYSK
-800 TKFKGKQAIEMVKE
+800 NKFKGKDAIDMVKE
-814 VLGTINDNL
+814 VLGTRYDNL
-823 EGYFLQETFDDKFA
+823 EGDFIAETFDEHFA
-837 NNNRAVEYEPQKM
+837 NNNRAIEYDPQKR

-856 RYQENQNK
+856 RYQEKENKTQKNNNK
-864 INQKKKKTEII
+864 II
-875 PNRNDNINNNNNINI
+875 DNINTKKEDFRNNIN
-890 NNNNNKNNIINNN
+890 KT
-903 NDLNNKNRSNNPNEL
+903 
-918 SKNNNYTNN
+918 KNNNPKNDNN
-927 RNNNQND
+927 
-934 SNRNISNNNNSQI
+934 
-947 INIDE
+947 INTPVIHLNEDDE
-952 EEEEKKDI
+952 EKDENNI
-960 GNKKTKKKTE
+960 PKEDKKTKKKVENNKNENNVNKKVKKFDSLLDTMAKMKTALNM
-970 KKKFNSLS
+970 KKK
-978 DTMSK
+978 K
-983 MMMLLNKKK
+983 

>member
-27 LGFNLNQIIMNNTGV
+27 LGFNLNEIIMNNIGI

-62 CAHPEDRDPPSS
+62 CAHPEDRDAPSS
-74 LAEMFNCI
+74 LAEMFNSI

-128 KERITQ
+128 KERISS
-134 KIEKEWRSKGLPTD
+134 KIEDEWRNKGLPSD
-148 FLDEKNEKK
+148 FLNSKNEEK
-157 FKFDSNCITPGTDFL
+157 FKFDSNCITPGTEFL

-178 VKTYIKS
+178 VRTYIKS

-193 KNLNVI
+193 KDLNVI

-222 YDNYNP
+222 YDSYDP

-248 HEPHFFVIR
+248 HEPHFCVIR
-257 ESLSDKYYLVCQHCG
+257 ESLNDKYYLVCQHCG
-272 RHGHTT
+272 RHGHGSE
-278 DECESKNGKFNRNK
+278 ECDSVTGKFNRSK
-292 ATKLEIAQHN
+292 ATKDEIADYN
-302 KEQID
+302 REKIN

-318 LREYLELEFKDL
+318 LREYLELEFKEL
-330 LNLGY
+330 IELGY
-335 NFERIIDDF
+335 DFERIIDDF

-378 LLPKM
+378 KLPEMK
-383 ENYLTNG
+383 NYLTNG
-390 KGQLNLNECETLFK
+390 SGKLNLNECEQLFK
-404 KLSLVEDKFFKK
+404 ILSLIEDKFFKK
-416 EIESRMNDEK
+416 EIESRVADEN

-431 PVLLGKPK
+431 PVLFGKKQKPK
-439 ILDTFRSIA
+439 ILDAFRSIP
-448 TPGNSFN
+448 TIGGEN
-455 NSTKKKN
+455 KN
-462 NLKKNDKLNNDE
+462 NKEKYKLKKNDRGNNDE
-474 IDLVDIVG
+474 IDLTDIIG
-482 NITSIEKD
+482 NIITIEKD
-490 EALKKDFN
+490 ERLKQDFN
-498 LEELKKHGKD
+498 LEELKRHGAD
-508 KYQQIIKEE
+508 KMKQIIKEE
-517 IYEENNKKVGEYV
+517 IYEENNKKVNEYV
-530 DTIKLGEKDW
+530 DEIKLGQKDW

-545 KQKFH
+545 RQKFH
-550 VSPNINDK
+550 VSPSVNDK
-558 AFEDL
+558 AFNDL

-583 NGCISWS
+583 NGCVSWS

-598 PFASDLVNLNDIKIN
+598 PFASDLINLNELKIN
-613 FDLNSPFFAF
+613 FELSRPFYAF

-631 PYSADALPECFR
+631 PYSADALPPCFR
-643 KLMRDPLSPLADFY
+643 NLMRDPLSPIADFY

-677 IPFVDADRI
+677 LPFIDADRI
-686 KKIVKNVIDKGKL
+686 QKVVKTIIDNNKL
-699 NEKELKL
+699 NEKEKKL
-706 NQRGENILI
+706 NKRGNNILI
-715 SKDLK
+715 SRDLEIFK
-720 ITHYFQ
+720 KFE
-726 GELSIHPEMNTYDQF
+726 GELTIHSEINTFNKF
-741 LKEDSVIKGIHP
+741 LKEDGVIKGIHP
-753 GDVKRDKSQSFIF
+753 GDVDKDKSQSFIF
-766 RKKINNK
+766 NKKINNK
-773 MHCSEILN
+773 KHCSKILK
-781 GVVPQPKCI
+781 GVIPHKKCI
-790 LEDNLDNYPK
+790 IEDNLDNYSK
-800 TKFKGKQAIEMVKE
+800 NKFKGKDAIDMVKE
-814 VLGTINDNL
+814 VLGTRYDNL
-823 EGYFLQETFDDKFA
+823 EGDFIAETFDEHFA
-837 NNNRAVEYEPQKM
+837 NNNRAIEYDPQKR

-856 RYQENQNK
+856 RYQEKENKTQKNNNK
-864 INQKKKKTEII
+864 II
-875 PNRNDNINNNNNINI
+875 DNINTKKEDFRNNIN
-890 NNNNNKNNIINNN
+890 KT
-903 NDLNNKNRSNNPNEL
+903 
-918 SKNNNYTNN
+918 KNNNPKNDNN
-927 RNNNQND
+927 
-934 SNRNISNNNNSQI
+934 
-947 INIDE
+947 INTPVIHLNEDDE
-952 EEEEKKDI
+952 EKDENNI
-960 GNKKTKKKTE
+960 PKEDKKTKKKVENNKNENNVNKKVKKFDSLLDTMAKMKTALNM
-970 KKKFNSLS
+970 KKK
-978 DTMSK
+978 K
-983 MMMLLNKKK
+983 